1 MNKQPTKTSPT
12 FTQRQNAE
20 VEKSPQFFGP
30 QLPKDWPTKTN
41 EVEREPALNLN
52 EEAMHSDN
60 NNRSQKLAILQP
72 HRIITM
78 QMKQN
83 KRFIFEKILLNH

>member
-12 FTQRQNAE
+12 ITQRQNAE

-30 QLPKDWPTKTN
+30 QLPKDWPTN
-41 EVEREPALNLN
+41 EAKREPAMNLN

-60 NNRSQKLAILQP
+60 NNRSQKPQILQP

-83 KRFIFEKILLNH
+83 TRFIFEKILLNH